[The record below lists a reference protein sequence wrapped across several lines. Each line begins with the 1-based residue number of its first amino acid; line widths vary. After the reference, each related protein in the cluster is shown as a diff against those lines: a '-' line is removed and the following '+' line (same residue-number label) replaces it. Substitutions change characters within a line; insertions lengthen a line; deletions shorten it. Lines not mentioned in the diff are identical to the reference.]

1 MAIEIK
7 ELHLKFN
14 VEGQTASDDDNTS
27 KSSGGQCSDSG
38 KVNKSKLIQECVEQV
53 LRVLEEKEENR

>member
-14 VEGQTASDDDNTS
+14 VEGQASSEDD
-27 KSSGGQCSDSG
+27 SSSNSAGKCSDSG
-38 KVNKSKLIQECVEQV
+38 KVNKSKIIQECVEQV